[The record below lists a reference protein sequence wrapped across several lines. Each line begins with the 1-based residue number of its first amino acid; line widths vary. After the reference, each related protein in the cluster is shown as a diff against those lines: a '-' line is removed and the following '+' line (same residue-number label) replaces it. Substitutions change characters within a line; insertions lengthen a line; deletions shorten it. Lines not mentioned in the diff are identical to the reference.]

1 MLIVWQR
8 YKKICNYKIICIFFH
23 DLKYSTALLVKQLI
37 DNEVNITIT
46 PFKGDDGEIYF
57 KQNWSEFHI
66 GEISIDFYITA
77 DFKIWGDD
85 LELIDFELEYVTI
98 YDEYGEEVY
107 LSKSHKDAFVS
118 VLNVCAKININY
130 NK

>member
-1 MLIVWQR
+1 MKNSKLA
-8 YKKICNYKIICIFFH
+8 F
-23 DLKYSTALLVKQLI
+23 LVKQLI

-46 PFKGDDGEIYF
+46 PSKDDDGEIYF
-57 KQNWSEFHI
+57 KQNWSDFHI

-77 DFKIWGDD
+77 EFKIWGDD
-85 LELIDFELEYVTI
+85 LELIDFELEYVTV

-118 VLNVCAKININY
+118 VLNVCANININY

>member
-1 MLIVWQR
+1 MKNSKLA
-8 YKKICNYKIICIFFH
+8 F
-23 DLKYSTALLVKQLI
+23 LVKQLI

-46 PFKGDDGEIYF
+46 PSKDYDGDIYF
-57 KQNWSEFHI
+57 KQNWSDLHI
-66 GEISIDFYITA
+66 GDISIEFYLIA
-77 DFKIWGDD
+77 EFKIWGDE

-98 YDEYGEEVY
+98 YDECGEEVY

>member
-1 MLIVWQR
+1 MKNSKLA
-8 YKKICNYKIICIFFH
+8 F
-23 DLKYSTALLVKQLI
+23 LVKQLI
-37 DNEVNITIT
+37 DNEINITIT
-46 PFKGDDGEIYF
+46 PCQDVDGAIYF
-57 KQNWSEFHI
+57 QQNWSYFHI
-66 GEISIDFYITA
+66 GDISIYFYLTA
-77 DFKIWGDD
+77 DFKVWVDE
-85 LELIDFELEYVTI
+85 LEVIDFELEYVTI

>member
-1 MLIVWQR
+1 MKNSKLA
-8 YKKICNYKIICIFFH
+8 F
-23 DLKYSTALLVKQLI
+23 LVKQLI

-57 KQNWSEFHI
+57 KQNWSDFHI
-66 GEISIDFYITA
+66 GEILIDFYITA
-77 DFKIWGDD
+77 EFKIWGDD
-85 LELIDFELEYVTI
+85 LELIDFELVYVTI

-107 LSKSHKDAFVS
+107 LSKSHTDAFVS